1 MSFLVAPK
9 FLSMPAV
16 GLDIS
21 ADAARFIELE
31 IHGKGM
37 RVSRYAT
44 RKFPEGFIE
53 KGQVHEN
60 QKLKDSIAAL
70 ASEYKLSFANIS
82 LPEEQAYLVNIEIPR
97 MDVSGVRDAIEFRL
111 EEYIPISGADAVFD
125 YVVADAGSRNKET
138 MDVIV
143 SALPRVVID
152 EYFQLFKG
160 TGITPKS
167 FEFESQAMARAIIPK
182 GDHGTFLVVDIGKV
196 VTDVFVCVN
205 GIVQFSAS
213 LDIGGHFLTQA
224 IEKTLNISYE
234 EAESLKAKHGLVSGS
249 KVQGLYEAMLPIV
262 GDLRA
267 RLMRHYSYWQTHHGD
282 KAGGNIE
289 YIYITGGGANLKGLS
304 EYIAA
309 GIDVRVEIANPWVNV
324 ATFEEYV
331 PPLTMSESHG
341 YATAIGLALR
351 NTTGE

>member
-1 MSFLVAPK
+1 MSFFIAPK

-31 IHGKGM
+31 PSGKGL

-44 RKFPEGFIE
+44 KKFPEMFIE
-53 KGQVHEN
+53 KGKVHEN
-60 QKLKDSIAAL
+60 KKLKDAITEL
-70 ASEYKLSFANIS
+70 ASEHKLSFANVS
-82 LPEEQAYLVNIEIPR
+82 LPEEQAYLVNIQIPR
-97 MDVSGVRDAIEFRL
+97 MELSGVRDAIEFRL

-125 YVVADAGSRNKET
+125 YIVADAGSRHKDT
-138 MDVIV
+138 MDIVV
-143 SALPRVVID
+143 SALPRVIVE
-152 EYFQLFKG
+152 EYFELFRD

-182 GDHGTFLVVDIGKV
+182 GDNGTFLVVDMGKI

-224 IEKTLNISYE
+224 ISKALGITYE
-234 EAESLKAKHGLVSGS
+234 EAEALKAKHGLISGT
-249 KVQGLYEAMLPIV
+249 KVDGLYDAMESIV
-262 GDLRA
+262 ADLRA
-267 RLMRHYSYWQTHHGD
+267 RLMRHYSYWQTHHGE
-282 KAGGNIE
+282 KGGGNIE
-289 YIYITGGGANLKGLS
+289 YIYLTGGGANLKGLS

-309 GIDVRVEIANPWVNV
+309 GIDVKVEVANPWVNV
-324 ATFEEYV
+324 AKFEDYV
-331 PPLTMSESHG
+331 PPLSQSESHG
-341 YATAIGLALR
+341 YVTAIGLALR
-351 NTTGE
+351 NTSGE